1 MATCFLL
8 ALLTAAGVE
17 AGHIDVE
24 GGVNQ
29 DVYDVEHPGYRC
41 DGRTPL
47 FFTVQGPA
55 LVYVEIWSDAG
66 MHGRKPTFYVWRDHK
81 LMDLSAL
88 EPFST
93 DKGKAL
99 KTGAH
104 IPFATEVAS
113 GSHRYTLKCP
123 KGPLF
128 LVKLWAVEKV
138 PKRTPFAIE
147 AVK

>member
-1 MATCFLL
+1 MATILLL
-8 ALLTAAGVE
+8 ALLSVAGVE

-29 DVYDVEHPGYRC
+29 DLYDVEHPGYRC
-41 DGRTPL
+41 DGKTPL

-55 LVYVEIWSDAG
+55 LVYVEIWSDVG
-66 MHGRKPTFYVWRDHK
+66 MRGKKPNFYIWRDHK

-88 EPFST
+88 EAFDT
-93 DKGKAL
+93 EKGKAAN
-99 KTGAH
+99 TGAH
-104 IPFATEVAS
+104 IPFATQVAA

-128 LVKLWAVEKV
+128 LIKLWAVEKV
-138 PKRTPFAIE
+138 PKRTPFAVE
-147 AVK
+147 TAK